1 VRELDEHQKD
11 DKRQGEAQSS
21 TSNGGGGEARGP
33 LRMRITAPDPE
44 LRERPVRR
52 LFTADF
58 KRRIVRDTDNL
69 QPGEVAAFLRRH
81 GLFHTQVRLW
91 KEQIERGEL
100 EALSPKKPGR
110 KPQDPELAAKQLAEK
125 DREIR
130 RLRERLAKA
139 ETIIE
144 VQKKISEILSIPL
157 NPPSND
163 END

>member
-1 VRELDEHQKD
+1 MRELDEDQQD

-52 LFTADF
+52 LFTAD
-58 KRRIVRDTDNL
+58 
-69 QPGEVAAFLRRH
+69 
-81 GLFHTQVRLW
+81 
-91 KEQIERGEL
+91 
-100 EALSPKKPGR
+100 S
-110 KPQDPELAAKQLAEK
+110 QDPELAAKQLAEK

-157 NPPSND
+157 NPPSNVD
-163 END
+163 ND